1 MKKILLSCFALAV
14 GFAASATDLDSL
26 CYAAAAKNA
35 AVQAK
40 NVQYR
45 AERFEAAYDNALSGL
60 EVDVDYKFAQEG
72 ENRWGVAVG
81 QSFDWPGVYAARN
94 RSMKY
99 RAKAYEQLIRQDIID
114 KGLEVKLA
122 AISYAKAS
130 MNHKILGDAR
140 NNFKELLDNLDRA
153 FKRGE
158 TTILAYRKAQLQMM
172 QIDTQLA
179 EAENEISA
187 AEAVLETFYPG
198 CSDQFKGIHFSVP
211 ALRAEDEYASALD
224 KTPGMLAIADQI
236 EAGLNDVSVASRSAL
251 PSFKVSYNHDY
262 EDGKHFNGFGI
273 GITLPSWQPRK
284 AVKAAEA
291 RFAAYIY
298 EVRSLNMLQ
307 HAQLHADYTEA
318 LRLYK
323 RIGSQTDLLAD
334 DYPGLL
340 KKAYEAGILTIFE
353 YLTEYNSY
361 LDTISAH
368 NDLVMRYISLEAQL
382 SKYLAR

>member
-26 CYAAAAKNA
+26 CYAVAAQTA

-40 NVQYR
+40 DMQYR
-45 AERFEAAYDNALSGL
+45 AGRFEAAYDNALSGL
-60 EVDVDYKFAQEG
+60 EVDFDYKFAQKG

-99 RAKAYEQLIRQDIID
+99 RAKAYGQLIRQDIID

-122 AISYAKAS
+122 AIRYAKAGR
-130 MNHKILGDAR
+130 NYKILSDAR
-140 NNFKELLDNLDRA
+140 DNFKLLLDNLDLA

-158 TTILAYRKAQLQMM
+158 ATILAYRKAQLQMM
-172 QIDTQLA
+172 QTDTRLA

-198 CSDQFKGIHFSVP
+198 CSEQFKGILFSVP
-211 ALRAEDEYASALD
+211 ALRAEDEYVAAI
-224 KTPGMLAIADQI
+224 KNTPGMLAASDEIQ
-236 EAGLNDVSVASRSAL
+236 AGLNDVSVARRSAL
-251 PSFKVSYNHDY
+251 PSFKISYNHDY
-262 EDGKHFNGFGI
+262 EDGIHFNGFGI
-273 GITLPSWQPRK
+273 GISLPSWQPRK
-284 AVKAAEA
+284 AVRAAEA
-291 RFAAYIY
+291 RVAAYTF
-298 EVRSLNMLQ
+298 ETADRNMLQ
-307 HAQLHADYTEA
+307 QAQVHADYTEA
-318 LRLYK
+318 ARLQK
-323 RIGSQTDLLAD
+323 RITSEAALLAD
-334 DYPGLL
+334 DYPALL
-340 KKAYEAGILTIFE
+340 KKAYGAGILTIFE

-361 LDTISAH
+361 LDTMAAH
-368 NDLVMRYISLEAQL
+368 NALVSRYMELEAQL